1 MKRMLIN
8 ATQPE
13 ELRVALVDGQW
24 LYDLDIEN
32 RLKEQRKANIYKG
45 KITRIEPS
53 LEAAFV
59 EYDKGRNGF
68 LPLKEISREYFL
80 KQPNEIDGRIRI
92 KDVVKEGMEVIV
104 QVDKEERGNKGAAL
118 TTFISLA
125 GRYLVLM
132 PNNPRAGG
140 ISRRIDG
147 DDRSELKDALSQIEI
162 PNGMGIIVRT
172 AGVGRSAEEL
182 QWDMNYLT
190 TLWNNIQEAANQST
204 APAFLFQ
211 ESNVIIRAIRDY
223 LRPDIGEVIVDDVAA
238 YNQAADFVQMVMP
251 NYRSKVKLYEKS
263 VPLFNHYQ
271 IEGQIETAFEREVK
285 LPSGGSIVIDV
296 TEALV
301 SIDIN
306 SSRATKGGDIEETAL
321 QTNLEA
327 ADEIARQLRLRDM
340 GGLVVI
346 DFIDMQPVRNQR
358 AVENRVRDALKMD
371 RARVQVGRISRFG
384 LLEMS
389 RQRLR
394 PSLGETTSK
403 VCPRCSG
410 QGTIRGTKSIAL
422 SILRLVEEEAQKE
435 RSAEIRAVVPVPVAT
450 YLLNEKRKSISDI
463 ENRHQTRVTVLP
475 NTEMVTPHYEVTR
488 LRDDDDTSEISY
500 TIELSNEEDLDDS
513 SAPAAP
519 VAMPKPVVQQLAP
532 SQPAPEPVKQAPAK
546 AAEGPSLIARIID
559 ALKSLFAP
567 EEEEKPAKKSNQR
580 SHQKRR
586 NANTGNRNNR
596 NRKPRDRDRGSDDTS
611 DNRKQ
616 QRDARNDGGKR
627 DNNSR
632 DSNNR
637 DSNSRDNNSRDNNG
651 RDNNRNDR
659 NDRRR
664 SRRRKDE
671 SGRSNDADN
680 KVQAPADNTSASED
694 KPARRPANR
703 RGRPQERQRG
713 PLPEVEAGLQQADDG
728 LDTSDELLD
737 NVENPTADTGQSDAP
752 AKEGGNS
759 RRRRRSRG
767 RRGERNTDTTS
778 ENTPEAKETQTE
790 EANDA
795 PKNVEK
801 SVAESANTIDQLET
815 ELDNADAALSDALSE
830 LEGALH
836 EARQEHEASA
846 ERDAA
851 VTKAAVSTPP
861 AENVVANAEP
871 SPETN
876 AATEADV
883 APETGNDK
891 QQPQAQNSPDLE
903 ASAGASSS
911 ETATESSDSD
921 NKIAESAE
929 VHVEAAA
936 DNDEP
941 ADTDPTPVTADTP
954 SEPTAEKAVEITEAV
969 EADAVKSVEDA
980 PAVAQEDA
988 VEPASVTKAT
998 AIADA
1003 PSEPA
1008 KHERASN
1015 DPRYMPKPVVNIQVI
1030 SVNHEIR
1037 MGRPLDTS
1045 EPANIVRNPRD
1056 LQRAPNDPRRTRKP
1070 APTEPSAA
1078 EN

>member
-223 LRPDIGEVIVDDVAA
+223 LRPDIGEVIVDDIAA

-500 TIELSNEEDLDDS
+500 TIELNHQEDQDDS
-513 SAPAAP
+513 SAPTAP

-532 SQPAPEPVKQAPAK
+532 SQPAPEPVKQTPAK
-546 AAEGPSLIARIID
+546 TAEGPSLIARIID

-567 EEEEKPAKKSNQR
+567 EEEAKPATKGNQR
-580 SHQKRR
+580 SHQKKR

-596 NRKPRDRDRGSDDTS
+596 NRKPRDRDRDGDETS

-616 QRDARNDGGKR
+616 QRDARSDSGKR
-627 DNNSR
+627 DSSSR

-637 DSNSRDNNSRDNNG
+637 DNNNRDNNG

-671 SGRSNDADN
+671 SGRSSESDTQ
-680 KVQAPADNTSASED
+680 VQASVDNTSASED

-728 LDTSDELLD
+728 LDTSEELLD
-737 NVENPTADTGQSDAP
+737 SVENLTADTDQENTP
-752 AKEGGNS
+752 AKEGGSS

-767 RRGERNTDTTS
+767 RRGERNADSTS
-778 ENTPEAKETQTE
+778 ENSAELQETQTD
-790 EANDA
+790 EANA
-795 PKNVEK
+795 TPENAEK
-801 SVAESANTIDQLET
+801 PLPEATTTINQLET
-815 ELDNADAALSDALSE
+815 QLDNADAALSDALSE

-836 EARQEHEASA
+836 EARQEHEANAVREAAAAKALLSTAPADNIVA
-846 ERDAA
+846 E
-851 VTKAAVSTPP
+851 
-861 AENVVANAEP
+861 AET

-876 AATEADV
+876 PAPEADT
-883 APETGNDK
+883 APETATAK
-891 QQPQAQNSPDLE
+891 QQPQAQNAPDSETSVEASPD
-903 ASAGASSS
+903 
-911 ETATESSDSD
+911 TANDSSDSD
-921 NKIAESAE
+921 TEIVESAE
-929 VHVEAAA
+929 VQVEAATEE
-936 DNDEP
+936 DKP
-941 ADTDPTPVTADTP
+941 ADTAPTPNVADAP
-954 SEPTAEKAVEITEAV
+954 SESAAGDAVEIAETV
-969 EADAVKSVEDA
+969 EADSLEPAESA
-980 PAVAQEDA
+980 PVVAQYEA
-988 VEPASVTKAT
+988 AASVSSTNTAT
-998 AIADA
+998 ASDE

-1015 DPRYMPKPVVNIQVI
+1015 DPRYMPKPVVNVQVI

>member
-8 ATQPE
+8 ASQPE
-13 ELRVALVDGQW
+13 ETRVALVDGQW

-68 LPLKEISREYFL
+68 LPLKEISREYFV
-80 KQPNEIDGRIRI
+80 KQPNQIDGRIRI

-147 DDRSELKDALSQIEI
+147 DDRSELKDALNQIEV

-172 AGVGRSAEEL
+172 AGVGRTAEEL

-190 TLWNNIQEAANQST
+190 TLWDNIKTNADKAQ

-223 LRPDIGEVIVDDVAA
+223 LRPDIGEVIVDNA
-238 YNQAADFVQMVMP
+238 NSHSLAADFVQRVMP
-251 NYRSKVKLYEKS
+251 NYRSKVKLYEES
-263 VPLFNHYQ
+263 VPLFNRFQ

-327 ADEIARQLRLRDM
+327 ADEIARQLRLRDI

-358 AVENRVRDALKMD
+358 AVENRMRDALKMD

-435 RSAEIRAVVPVPVAT
+435 RSAEIRAVVPVSVAT
-450 YLLNEKRKSISDI
+450 YLLNEKRKSISEI
-463 ENRHQTRVTVLP
+463 ENRHETRITVLP
-475 NTEMVTPHYEVTR
+475 DAEMVTPHFDVIR
-488 LRDDDDTSEISY
+488 LRDDDDTSETSY
-500 TIELSNEEDLDDS
+500 RIELHHHEEEDEDTTPISPASLPKPLVQQIGPAQQ
-513 SAPAAP
+513 APA
-519 VAMPKPVVQQLAP
+519 
-532 SQPAPEPVKQAPAK
+532 PAPEPPKPSAQPGLISRLIKALSELFTSDEETSDKAQTKAK
-546 AAEGPSLIARIID
+546 
-559 ALKSLFAP
+559 
-567 EEEEKPAKKSNQR
+567 NQG
-580 SHQKRR
+580 HQRRR
-586 NANTGNRNNR
+586 NANTGNRNKRSR
-596 NRKPRDRDRGSDDTS
+596 NGRRERDTESTETESRSKPQKD
-611 DNRKQ
+611 
-616 QRDARNDGGKR
+616 
-627 DNNSR
+627 
-632 DSNNR
+632 NR
-637 DSNSRDNNSRDNNG
+637 DSKDTNKKETSRSDRDNTRP
-651 RDNNRNDR
+651 DR
-659 NDRRR
+659 SDRGDRRRR
-664 SRRRKDE
+664 SRRKDE
-671 SGRSNDADN
+671 SPRSAEQDTVAQTEEDTADTTQSN
-680 KVQAPADNTSASED
+680 
-694 KPARRPANR
+694 KPAKRPANR

-713 PLPEVEAGLQQADDG
+713 PLPEVEAGVNQLDDDMDADD
-728 LDTSDELLD
+728 DLLGTPAD
-737 NVENPTADTGQSDAP
+737 SEQAEQAEQDSPTPKD
-752 AKEGGNS
+752 GNSSS

-767 RRGERNTDTTS
+767 RRNDKRVDGESSDEPNQTDEAAKVNPAASPSEAVLAGLAENLEAADSALDDALNELEDALTEARIEDERPAVTPVTDEVQAEAQPEAEPTNIDDLARAELPKPIVAELVSTTESSATAIDTAKEDNGVTDEQPTEETPSEETAHSGPVEDTKADSTDSSNGDEVDASNTVTT
-778 ENTPEAKETQTE
+778 EAPETTPETT
-790 EANDA
+790 
-795 PKNVEK
+795 P
-801 SVAESANTIDQLET
+801 
-815 ELDNADAALSDALSE
+815 
-830 LEGALH
+830 
-836 EARQEHEASA
+836 
-846 ERDAA
+846 A
-851 VTKAAVSTPP
+851 VTPP
-861 AENVVANAEP
+861 A
-871 SPETN
+871 
-876 AATEADV
+876 
-883 APETGNDK
+883 
-891 QQPQAQNSPDLE
+891 
-903 ASAGASSS
+903 
-911 ETATESSDSD
+911 
-921 NKIAESAE
+921 
-929 VHVEAAA
+929 
-936 DNDEP
+936 
-941 ADTDPTPVTADTP
+941 
-954 SEPTAEKAVEITEAV
+954 
-969 EADAVKSVEDA
+969 
-980 PAVAQEDA
+980 
-988 VEPASVTKAT
+988 
-998 AIADA
+998 
-1003 PSEPA
+1003 A
-1008 KHERASN
+1008 KTFTRASN
-1015 DPRYMPKPVVNIQVI
+1015 DPRYMPKPIGKVVVTT
-1030 SVNHEIR
+1030 VNSDSR

-1045 EPANIVRNPRD
+1045 EPANIVRQPRD
-1056 LQRAPNDPRRTRKP
+1056 LQRALNDPRRVRTAKP
-1070 APTEPSAA
+1070 ADNAAA
-1078 EN
+1078 ES

>member
-223 LRPDIGEVIVDDVAA
+223 LRPDIGEVIVDDIAA

-500 TIELSNEEDLDDS
+500 TIELNHQEDQDDS
-513 SAPAAP
+513 SAPTAP

-546 AAEGPSLIARIID
+546 TAEGPSLIARIID

-567 EEEEKPAKKSNQR
+567 EEAKPATKGNQR
-580 SHQKRR
+580 SHQKKR

-596 NRKPRDRDRGSDDTS
+596 NRKPRDRDRDGDETS

-616 QRDARNDGGKR
+616 QRDARSDSGK
-627 DNNSR
+627 
-632 DSNNR
+632 R
-637 DSNSRDNNSRDNNG
+637 DSNSRDNNNRDSNSRDNNG

-671 SGRSNDADN
+671 SGRSSESDTQ
-680 KVQAPADNTSASED
+680 VQASVDNTSASED

-728 LDTSDELLD
+728 LDTSEELLD
-737 NVENPTADTGQSDAP
+737 SVENLTADTDQENTP
-752 AKEGGNS
+752 AKEGGSS

-767 RRGERNTDTTS
+767 RRGERNADSTS
-778 ENTPEAKETQTE
+778 ENSAELQETQTD
-790 EANDA
+790 EANA
-795 PKNVEK
+795 TPENAEK
-801 SVAESANTIDQLET
+801 PLPEATSTINQLET
-815 ELDNADAALSDALSE
+815 QLDNADAALSDALSE

-836 EARQEHEASA
+836 EARQEHEANAVREAAAAKALLSTAPADNIVA
-846 ERDAA
+846 E
-851 VTKAAVSTPP
+851 
-861 AENVVANAEP
+861 AET

-876 AATEADV
+876 PAPEADT
-883 APETGNDK
+883 APETATAK
-891 QQPQAQNSPDLE
+891 QQPQAQNAPDSETSVEASPD
-903 ASAGASSS
+903 
-911 ETATESSDSD
+911 TANDSSDSD
-921 NKIAESAE
+921 TEIVESAEEQVGAATEEDKPADTAPTPNVADGPSESAAGDAVEIAETVEADSVEPAESAP
-929 VHVEAAA
+929 VVAQDEAA
-936 DNDEP
+936 
-941 ADTDPTPVTADTP
+941 
-954 SEPTAEKAVEITEAV
+954 S
-969 EADAVKSVEDA
+969 SV
-980 PAVAQEDA
+980 
-988 VEPASVTKAT
+988 SSTNTAT
-998 AIADA
+998 ASDE

-1015 DPRYMPKPVVNIQVI
+1015 DPRYMPKPVVNVQVI